1 MMRDAVR
8 AIVRMPGLA
17 AVVVLSLGVGIGV
30 NTAVFSW
37 IQLVLFR
44 PLAGVEGGGSTFR
57 LIEAKA
63 DTGTFPGSSWLEY
76 RDLQERVQA
85 FDELIAFR
93 PAPLSTGDPSRLER
107 VFAMLV
113 SGNYFA
119 GLRLHPAA
127 GRFLQPSEVSQP
139 SGAPV
144 AVISYDYWQTRFDR
158 DPSVVGRTLRVNGQ
172 PLTIVGVGP
181 ERFQGTTLGLQ
192 YSLWVPA
199 TLAPALLVGSRE
211 LEDRNQRG
219 YTIMG
224 QLRPGATEAQAQ
236 AEVASA
242 MRALGQLYPQT
253 NATIQGL
260 VVPFAGAAPRGPQRM
275 ITTALE
281 ILQVAMLL
289 VLAAVCGNI
298 ANLVLARASTR
309 FREVGVRLTL
319 GAGPWRVIR
328 LILVENL
335 LLSLLGSALGIVIA
349 MWGTTALRTMP
360 DYGALPIRFQTQIDT
375 TGLGFAI
382 LLGLVCGLLFGLAP
396 ALQLSRLDPQRAIR
410 SGSQASGR
418 SVMRDTLMGL
428 QVALAVLVLVA
439 AALFYQSFAETR
451 EADTGFRT
459 DGLLLAAYDVTGKN
473 ASDTYP
479 RDFASRLL
487 EKLQAVPGVE
497 FASISTQVPLDIH
510 GLPLRSFTLE
520 GRAQPSEAPDTA
532 LSNTV
537 TPDYFKTMGTPLVS
551 GAGFVELGDASTAP
565 QVVVN
570 EEFARRYIS
579 GETVGR
585 RLTYR
590 GQTYVIAGVVR
601 TSTYEAFG
609 EPPTPAFFFSYRDR
623 ASVAGE
629 IHLRVRPGTEGVM
642 GSEIQRVVRE
652 LDPTLPVYN
661 IRTMRDHI
669 DRNLMLRKIPARMFV
684 VIGPLLLALVAVGIY
699 AVVAY
704 AVAHR
709 TSEIGV
715 RLALGAT
722 ANGVVRQIVFESLR
736 VIGFGAACGWLIAL
750 MVDLHLFNRGAG
762 DLPAMIGVPFVLL
775 SIAAFACWVPARRAT
790 TVDPLVALRHE

>member
-1 MMRDAVR
+1 VQSFG
-8 AIVRMPGLA
+8 GL
-17 AVVVLSLGVGIGV
+17 
-30 NTAVFSW
+30 F
-37 IQLVLFR
+37 
-44 PLAGVEGGGSTFR
+44 
-57 LIEAKA
+57 
-63 DTGTFPGSSWLEY
+63 
-76 RDLQERVQA
+76 
-85 FDELIAFR
+85 AFR
-93 PAPLSTGDPSRLER
+93 PAPFNLGDPSRLER
-107 VFAMLV
+107 VFGMLV
-113 SGNYFA
+113 SGNYFDA
-119 GLRLHPAA
+119 LGLRPAA
-127 GRFLQPSEVSQP
+127 GRFLQASEAAQP
-139 SGAPV
+139 GAEPV

-158 DPSVVGRTLRVNGQ
+158 DPAVVGQTLRVNGQ

-199 TLAPALLVGSRE
+199 TMAPALLVGSRE
-211 LEDRNQRG
+211 LQDRNYRG
-219 YTIMG
+219 YAIMG
-224 QLRPGATEAQAQ
+224 KIRPGATEAQAR

-242 MRALGQLYPQT
+242 MRELAQAYPQT
-253 NATIQGL
+253 NATIQGEL
-260 VVPFAGAAPRGPQRM
+260 VPFAGAPRGPQRM
-275 ITTALE
+275 IATALE

-335 LLSLLGSALGIVIA
+335 VLSLMGSALGIVIA
-349 MWGTTALRTMP
+349 MWGTNALRAMP
-360 DYGALPIRFQTQIDT
+360 DYGAAPIRFQTQIDAM
-375 TGLGFAI
+375 GLGFAVA
-382 LLGLVCGLLFGLAP
+382 LGLVCGLLFGLAP
-396 ALQLSRLDPQRAIR
+396 ALQLGRADPQQALRT
-410 SGSQASGR
+410 GSQSSGR

-439 AALFYQSFAETR
+439 AALFYQNFAQTH
-451 EADTGFRT
+451 EADTGFAS
-459 DGLLLAAYDVTGKN
+459 DGLLLATYDLTGKSS
-473 ASDTYP
+473 SDSYP
-479 RDFASRLL
+479 REFASRLM
-487 EKLQAVPGVE
+487 EKLTAVPGIE
-497 FASISTQVPLDIH
+497 HAAISTSVPLDIH

-520 GRAQPSEAPDTA
+520 GRAQSSEAPDTA

-537 TPDYFKTMGTPLVS
+537 TPDYFDTMGTPLVS
-551 GAGFVELGDASTAP
+551 GAGFADLGDTSSPP
-565 QVVVN
+565 QIVVN
-570 EEFARRYIS
+570 GEFARRYVT
-579 GETVGR
+579 GEVLGR
-585 RLTYR
+585 QLTYR
-590 GQTYVIAGVVR
+590 GQTFAIAGVVR
-601 TSTYEAFG
+601 TSTYDAFG

-623 ASVAGE
+623 ASMMGE
-629 IHLRVRPGTEGVM
+629 IHLRVRPGTEPVM
-642 GSEIQRVVRE
+642 GSEIQRVVRD

-661 IRTMRDHI
+661 IRTMREHI

-704 AVAHR
+704 AVALR

-775 SIAAFACWVPARRAT
+775 GIATIACWVPARRAT

>member
-1 MMRDAVR
+1 MIRDAFR
-8 AIVRMPGLA
+8 GIARMPGLA

-37 IQLVLFR
+37 IQTVLLR
-44 PLAGVEGGGSTFR
+44 PLPGVEGGGSTFH
-57 LIEAKA
+57 LIESKA

-76 RDLQERVQA
+76 RDLQERVQS
-85 FDELIAFR
+85 FNGLFAFR
-93 PAPLSTGDPSRLER
+93 PAPFNLGDPSRLER
-107 VFAMLV
+107 VFGMLV
-113 SGNYFA
+113 SGNYFDA
-119 GLRLHPAA
+119 LGLRPAA
-127 GRFLQPSEVSQP
+127 GRFVQPSEASQP
-139 SGAPV
+139 GAEPV

-158 DPSVVGRTLRVNGQ
+158 DPAVVGRTLRVNGQ

-199 TLAPALLVGSRE
+199 TMAPALLIGSRE
-211 LEDRNQRG
+211 LEDRNYRG
-219 YTIMG
+219 YAVMG
-224 QLRPGATEAQAQ
+224 KIRPGATEAQAQ

-242 MRALGQLYPQT
+242 MRELAQAYPQT
-253 NATIQGL
+253 NAKIQGEL
-260 VVPFAGAAPRGPQRM
+260 VRFGAAPRGPQRM
-275 ITTALE
+275 ISTALE

-335 LLSLLGSALGIVIA
+335 VLSLMGSALGIVIA
-349 MWGTTALRTMP
+349 MWGTNALRAMP
-360 DYGALPIRFQTQIDT
+360 DYGAFPIRFQTQIDAM
-375 TGLGFAI
+375 GLGFAVA
-382 LLGLVCGLLFGLAP
+382 LGLACGLLFGLAP
-396 ALQLSRLDPQRAIR
+396 ALQLGRADPQQALRT
-410 SGSQASGR
+410 GSQSSGR

-439 AALFYQSFAETR
+439 AALFYQNFAQTR
-451 EADTGFRT
+451 EADTGFSSE
-459 DGLLLAAYDVTGKN
+459 GLLLATYDLTGKSS
-473 ASDTYP
+473 SDSYP
-479 RDFASRLL
+479 REFASRLM
-487 EKLQAVPGVE
+487 EKLATVPGIEHV
-497 FASISTQVPLDIH
+497 AISTSVPLDIH

-520 GRAQPSEAPDTA
+520 GRAQSSEAPDTA

-537 TPDYFKTMGTPLVS
+537 TPDYFDTMGTPLVS
-551 GAGFVELGDASTAP
+551 GAGFADLGDTASPP

-570 EEFARRYIS
+570 EEFAKRYVT
-579 GETVGR
+579 GEILGR
-585 RLTYR
+585 QLTYR
-590 GQTYVIAGVVR
+590 GQTFAIAAVVR
-601 TSTYEAFG
+601 TSTYDAFG

-623 ASVAGE
+623 ASVMGE
-629 IHLRVRPGTEGVM
+629 IHLRVRPGTEPVM
-642 GSEIQRVVRE
+642 GSEVQRVVRE

-661 IRTMRDHI
+661 IRTMREHI

-704 AVAHR
+704 AVALR

-715 RLALGAT
+715 RQALGAT
-722 ANGVVRQIVFESLR
+722 SNGVVRQIVFESLR

-762 DLPAMIGVPFVLL
+762 DLPALIGVPLMLL
-775 SIAAFACWVPARRAT
+775 SVATIASWVPARRAAA
-790 TVDPLVALRHE
+790 VDPLIALRHE